1 MEDKDKKIVVNIN
14 GPVDSNKPIEVVLRE
29 GTAARAVDPLPVKE
43 PLKCNLEG
51 VITTPANWLEKRLNT
66 VNLRKAYV
74 VVDRENMQIALVV
87 NEDDHY
93 NKRVIKGSV
102 EFSEIYTK
110 FRINEE
116 KGWLPEKLGQF
127 IRLNRSAF
135 ADAGVAAELVTKLR
149 KFNADVKV
157 KLEKS
162 NDSNGS
168 RSFVYDQQV
177 TSSLPTEFVINIP
190 LFKGDSRSQF
200 SVEID
205 HYVDGADCFIV
216 LVSPSAND
224 AVEKFRDSIIDN
236 EIARFKSFATD
247 LVVIDGNLDDNNVK

>member
-1 MEDKDKKIVVNIN
+1 MEDKDKRIVVNIT
-14 GPVDSNKPIEVVLRE
+14 GPVDGDKPIEVILRE
-29 GTAARAVDPLPVKE
+29 GAAARSVDPLPLKE

-51 VITTPANWLEKRLNT
+51 VITTPANWLEKRLSK
-66 VNLRKAYV
+66 VDLKKAYV
-74 VVDRENMQIALVV
+74 VVDREAMQIALVV
-87 NEDDHY
+87 EEDNYY
-93 NKRVIKGSV
+93 NKRVIKGAV
-102 EFSEIYTK
+102 EFSDIYKK

-135 ADAGVAAELVTKLR
+135 ADTGVAAELVTKLR

-162 NDSNGS
+162 NESNGS

-177 TSSLPTEFVINIP
+177 SSSLPTEFVINIP
-190 LFKGDSRSQF
+190 LFKGDRKSLF
-200 SVEID
+200 TVEID

-224 AVEKFRDSIIDN
+224 AVEKFRDSILDN
-236 EIARFKSFATD
+236 EIARFKSFAPE
-247 LVVIDGNLDDNNVK
+247 LVVIDGNLSNNNVK